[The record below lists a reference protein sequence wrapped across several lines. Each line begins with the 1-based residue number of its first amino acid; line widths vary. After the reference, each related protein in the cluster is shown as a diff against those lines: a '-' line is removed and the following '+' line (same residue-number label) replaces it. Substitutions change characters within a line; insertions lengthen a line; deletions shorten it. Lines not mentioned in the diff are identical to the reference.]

1 MNTTPSKNSIDRLI
15 RDARKQADHIVLWID
30 SDISLGDLRDA
41 MIDRVR
47 RINSIKTVT
56 IVIGGKDCV
65 YTREQIVKDG
75 FKIKQADLK

>member
-1 MNTTPSKNSIDRLI
+1 MNSTPSKSSIDNLL
-15 RDARKQADHIVLWID
+15 RKAKDQADHVVLWIE

-41 MIDRVR
+41 MTDRVR

-56 IVIGGKDCV
+56 IVIGGKDCT

-75 FKIKQADLK
+75 FIIKQADLK